1 MTKRN
6 PRRGRRSN
14 APPLKVGDRV
24 LIAGPPGKVTG
35 EVLGVATPDQAPDIE
50 GAPPA
55 AVIKDIL
62 REFQVDLLL
71 LIAHKHE
78 DREVCFFALRHP
90 GGWRDLS
97 GQQIQIMKL
106 HGAD

>member
-1 MTKRN
+1 MIHRD
-6 PRRGRRSN
+6 RSG
-14 APPLKVGDRV
+14 AALGGGCQFEIGDRV
-24 LIAGPPGKVTG
+24 LVAGPPGEVTG
-35 EVLGVATPDQAPDIE
+35 EVVGVSTPDQAPDIA

-90 GGWRDLS
+90 GGWRDLR
-97 GQQIQIMKL
+97 GQTLTVRK
-106 HGAD
+106 AAST